1 MRAAPA
7 AYDPQYIQEL
17 VKRVDAIEL
26 RFGMPLDKITLRAS
40 DDATNIR
47 LKDITVNIAN
57 TITAVDAT

>member
-7 AYDPQYIQEL
+7 TYDPQYIQEI
-17 VKRVDAIEL
+17 VKRMDALEL

-40 DDATNIR
+40 DDATNTR

-57 TITAVDAT
+57 TISAVDAT